1 MVSTEPRLIGVA
13 GFEFKIFVR
22 VFRVLLQD
30 RYKPHAASTL
40 CHISTGA
47 ITDSFTKE
55 SYASPVDQILLCS
68 ARRHRYS

>member
-47 ITDSFTKE
+47 DYRLIYE
-55 SYASPVDQILLCS
+55 GILRLPG
-68 ARRHRYS
+68 